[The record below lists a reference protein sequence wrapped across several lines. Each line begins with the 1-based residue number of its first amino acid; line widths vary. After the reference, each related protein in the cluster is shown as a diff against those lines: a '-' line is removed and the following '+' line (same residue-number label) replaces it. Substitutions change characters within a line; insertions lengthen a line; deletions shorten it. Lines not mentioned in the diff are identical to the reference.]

1 MYYYYPVYQFS
12 IGEIDMSV
20 WILHDNK
27 LLVQADTVYPK
38 LLVFCYPF
46 LTQEVNMVG
55 EKYSS
60 QLTSRIRESFES
72 AKLESMHE
80 ARIIGRF
87 VAIVRQLPQ
96 RHVFNGILNAALSQ
110 YLQCKSWKLFIVVSN
125 SKKIKQDSKK

>member
-72 AKLESMHE
+72 AKLESLHE

-87 VAIVRQLPQ
+87 VAIVRQLVQ

-110 YLQCKSWKLFIVVSN
+110 NLQ
-125 SKKIKQDSKK
+125 